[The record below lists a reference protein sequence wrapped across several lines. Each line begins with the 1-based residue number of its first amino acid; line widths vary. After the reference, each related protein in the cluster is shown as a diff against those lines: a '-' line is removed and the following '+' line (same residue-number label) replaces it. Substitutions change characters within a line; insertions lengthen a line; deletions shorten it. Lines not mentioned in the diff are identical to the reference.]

1 MEEKKF
7 RLTIE
12 DGYGTV
18 ASVESSADEID
29 ADDACTMFLAAMT
42 GVTFNTKMVLEHMK
56 SFAEEELEMIKDE
69 ERISDSE

>member
-18 ASVESSADEID
+18 ASVESSASEVD
-29 ADDACTMFLAAMT
+29 ADTMFLAAMT

>member
-18 ASVESSADEID
+18 ASVESSAGEVDV
-29 ADDACTMFLAAMT
+29 DDACTMFLAAMT
-42 GVTFNTKMVLEHMK
+42 GVTFNTKRVLEHMK
-56 SFAEEELEMIKDE
+56 SFAEEELKMMKKE
-69 ERISDSE
+69 EGVSDSE

>member
-1 MEEKKF
+1 MCEKKF

-18 ASVESSADEID
+18 ASVERSADEVD
-29 ADDACTMFLAAMT
+29 VNDACTMFLAAMT

-56 SFAEEELEMIKDE
+56 SFAEEELEMMKNEDL
-69 ERISDSE
+69 ISNSE

>member
-12 DGYGTV
+12 DGYGSV
-18 ASVESSADEID
+18 ASVERSADEAD
-29 ADDACTMFLAAMT
+29 ADEVCTMFLAAMT

-56 SFAEEELEMIKDE
+56 SFAEEKLEMMKKE
-69 ERISDSE
+69 E